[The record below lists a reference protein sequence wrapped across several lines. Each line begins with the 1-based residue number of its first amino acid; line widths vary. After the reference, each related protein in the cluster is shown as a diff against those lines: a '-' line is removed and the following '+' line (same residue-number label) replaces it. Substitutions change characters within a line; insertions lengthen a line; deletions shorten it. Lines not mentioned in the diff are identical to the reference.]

1 MYLCTDK
8 LTYRLVVFEHC
19 TKIYL
24 IQMFN
29 MPLHV
34 HTLSIFSISTPC
46 TNAYSAQI
54 WIFHVLKFLI
64 NLKVDITRSE
74 KYFSF

>member
-1 MYLCTDK
+1 
-8 LTYRLVVFEHC
+8 
-19 TKIYL
+19 
-24 IQMFN
+24 MFN

-54 WIFHVLKFLI
+54 WIFHVLKLLI

-74 KYFSF
+74 KYFSFWIVPLCLYVSKPIPWCYFLCWRC